1 MDGGVQQPRDA
12 RRWRLPGLELCRGLR
27 NITPGI
33 GTFVH
38 APSPAK
44 DTNDAANDEDGT
56 DDDVGGALADNE
68 VCVSSRRHQATND
81 PSAAA
86 PAL

>member
-56 DDDVGGALADNE
+56 DDDVGGALALGTTRS
-68 VCVSSRRHQATND
+68 VCPADATR
-81 PSAAA
+81 PPTIA